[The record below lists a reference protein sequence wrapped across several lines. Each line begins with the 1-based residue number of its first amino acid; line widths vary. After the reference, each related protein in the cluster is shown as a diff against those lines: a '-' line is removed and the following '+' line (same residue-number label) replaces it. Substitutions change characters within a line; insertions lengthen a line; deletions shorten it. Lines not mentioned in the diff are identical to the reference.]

1 MNRIHISSLSLTQ
14 YQVRSE
20 FDEILLRHAAESG
33 ARVCEG
39 VQVTGIEFSSGADN
53 KRPVLAE
60 WTSDRGGCGKIRFN
74 WLVDASG
81 RVGIMSTKYLKN
93 RKFNQALK
101 NIAFWGYWS
110 GAGLYGAGTKR
121 QNAPWFEALT
131 GMYLRRSTRR
141 NAVLT

>member
-1 MNRIHISSLSLTQ
+1 M
-14 YQVRSE
+14 RSE

-101 NIAFWGYWS
+101 NIAFWGYWT